1 MSMLNPFKNDAF
13 NLIAMTEAINR
24 IPNFYDRT
32 GQLNLFRPISLTKT
46 TFGMDELLEELNLLD
61 IVPRGAP
68 APKNRVGKRSYR
80 TFSTQHVPLEDVVL
94 ADEVQGVRALGS
106 ENSDET
112 IAAVIARKMYVMRR
126 KFDQTR
132 EYFRMGALKGI
143 LADASTNTI
152 YNYYTEF
159 GVTPEVHDFD
169 LDDSATDVNAKCREV
184 LRHIDDNLEGE
195 MASGVHCF
203 VSPEFYDA
211 LVAHA
216 SVKEAFK
223 YFLTTQQLS
232 GDYRGRFAFGGIVFE
247 EYRGNSKDSA
257 GTARKFVDANY
268 GYAFPLGTSSFAEIF
283 APADFNETVN
293 TPGLP
298 YYAKQ
303 EPMPMNRGTNI
314 HAQMNVLPIC
324 LRPRVIVKVGMNID

>member
-32 GQLNLFRPISLTKT
+32 GQLSLFRPVSLTKT

-68 APKNRVGKRSYR
+68 APKNRVGKRSFR
-80 TFSTQHVPLEDVVL
+80 TFNVPHIPLEDVVL
-94 ADEVQGVRALGS
+94 ADEVQGVRALGM
-106 ENSDET
+106 EAADET
-112 IAAVIARKMYVMRR
+112 VASALARKLYVMRR

-143 LADASTNTI
+143 LADANASTI
-152 YNYYTEF
+152 YNYHTEF
-159 GVTPEVHDFD
+159 GGTQKVVDWD
-169 LDDSATDVNAKCREV
+169 LDDSATDVNSKCRET
-184 LRHIDDNLEGE
+184 LRHIEDDLEGE
-195 MASGVHCF
+195 MMTGVHCF

-211 LVAHA
+211 LVAHP

-223 YFLTTQQLS
+223 YFLTAQQLS
-232 GDYRGRFAFGGIVFE
+232 GDYRGRFPFGGITFE
-247 EYRGNSKDSA
+247 EYRGVSKSSA
-257 GTARKFVDANY
+257 GTSRKFVEANY
-268 GYAFPLGTSSFAEIF
+268 AYAFPLGTSSFAEVF
-283 APADFNETVN
+283 APADFNETAN

-298 YYAKQ
+298 YYSKQ
-303 EPMPMNRGTNI
+303 EPMPFNRGTNV
-314 HAQMNVLPIC
+314 HSQMNVLPIC
-324 LRPRVIVKVGMNID
+324 LRPRVIVKIGMNID

>member
-1 MSMLNPFKNDAF
+1 MLNPFKNDAF
-13 NLIAMTEAINR
+13 NLIEMTDAINR
-24 IPNFYDRT
+24 IPNFYNRT
-32 GQLNLFRPISLTKT
+32 GQLNIFRPVSLTKT
-46 TFGMDELLEELNLLD
+46 TFGMDELVEELNLLD
-61 IVPRGAP
+61 IVPRGGV
-68 APKNRVGKRSYR
+68 APKNRVGKRNYR
-80 TFSTQHVPLEDVVL
+80 TFSTLHVPLEDVVL

-106 ENSDET
+106 ENTDES
-112 IAAVIARKMYVMRR
+112 IAAAIARKMFVMRR

-143 LADASTNTI
+143 LTDAATNVV

-159 GVTPEVHDFD
+159 DVTAKEIDFE

-211 LVAHA
+211 LVTHA

-232 GDYRGRFAFGGIVFE
+232 GDYRGRFLFGGITFE

-257 GTARKFVDANY
+257 GTTRKFVEANY
-268 GYAFPLGTSSFAEIF
+268 AYAFPLGTSSFIEVF

-314 HAQMNVLPIC
+314 HAQMNTLPMC
-324 LRPRVIVKVGMNID
+324 LRPRVIVKIVRY